1 MILSNGC
8 FAEVRRASEGA
19 GRPCLLLDR
28 DGVVVEEVNYLHR
41 IDDLAII
48 DGAPNA
54 VRRARSAGYNVGL
67 VTNQSGI
74 GRGYFSWDQFL
85 ATQHELER
93 RLNNEGAE
101 LDFVIACPFHPDAAL
116 HPYKDPS
123 HSWRKPRPGMIM
135 FALSAYNS
143 PIEKSAIVGDCLTD
157 LQAGASAGLIS
168 LFHVLTGHGNKERK
182 LVANWNAQ
190 SPRSHIT
197 CDIKMIDSIAQV
209 LIDER
214 L

>member
-8 FAEVRRASEGA
+8 FADIRRASDGA

-41 IDDLAII
+41 VDDLAII
-48 DGAPNA
+48 ESAPIT

-85 ATQHELER
+85 STQSELER
-93 RLNNEGAE
+93 RLQNDGAE

-116 HPYKDPS
+116 KPYRHPS
-123 HSWRKPRPGMIM
+123 HPWRKPKPGMIT
-135 FALSAYNS
+135 FALSTYNS
-143 PIEKSAIVGDCLTD
+143 PIDKCALVGDCLTD
-157 LQAGASAGLIS
+157 LLAGETAGLSS
-168 LFHVLTGHGNKERK
+168 LFHVLTGHGNKERN
-182 LVANWNAQ
+182 LVASWKAQ
-190 SPRSHIT
+190 SANRGTTSKIT
-197 CDIKMIDSIAQV
+197 LIDSISQV
-209 LIDER
+209 LLEKHS
-214 L
+214 